1 MSGDYRSHKNIS
13 SDKAAFITLSS
24 GERGAWETSL
34 SLLSLNEL
42 RHWQWKG
49 GGIIPSGYREG
60 AWAPCVFPWRPAMG
74 RAAAGWTLRVR
85 LRVRACASMC
95 VSVSHCKGCGSS
107 VGSKLQV
114 EVGWM

>member
-1 MSGDYRSHKNIS
+1 
-13 SDKAAFITLSS
+13 
-24 GERGAWETSL
+24 
-34 SLLSLNEL
+34 
-42 RHWQWKG
+42 
-49 GGIIPSGYREG
+49 
-60 AWAPCVFPWRPAMG
+60 MG

-95 VSVSHCKGCGSS
+95 VSVSHCKGCGSN